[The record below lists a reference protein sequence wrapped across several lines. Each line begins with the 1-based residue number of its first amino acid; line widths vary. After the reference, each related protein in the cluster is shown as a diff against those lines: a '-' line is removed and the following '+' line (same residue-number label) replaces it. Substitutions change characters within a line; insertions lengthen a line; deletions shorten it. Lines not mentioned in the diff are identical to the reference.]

1 MCIRDRGNA
10 YKRFKALKALE
21 DSGATV
27 SFTDYTTGEKLEVYV
42 EEVAYNRTAS
52 PSIGTKRHGSGWCCP
67 YLAKDCVMSPN
78 EVAGLVL
85 TVLTIMGILLG
96 ALGWWI
102 NTKIKAATYQI
113 QPSTNGGKSLS
124 DLHKKVDRL
133 STDVD
138 LIKSAVLQLEEDVEQ
153 LEHDV
158 EDLK

>member
-1 MCIRDRGNA
+1 
-10 YKRFKALKALE
+10 
-21 DSGATV
+21 
-27 SFTDYTTGEKLEVYV
+27 
-42 EEVAYNRTAS
+42 
-52 PSIGTKRHGSGWCCP
+52 
-67 YLAKDCVMSPN
+67 MSPN

-113 QPSTNGGKSLS
+113 QPKTNGGFSLS
-124 DLHKKVDRL
+124 DLHKKMDRL

-138 LIKSAVLQLEEDVEQ
+138 MIKSAVLQLEEDVEQ

>member
-1 MCIRDRGNA
+1 
-10 YKRFKALKALE
+10 
-21 DSGATV
+21 
-27 SFTDYTTGEKLEVYV
+27 
-42 EEVAYNRTAS
+42 
-52 PSIGTKRHGSGWCCP
+52 
-67 YLAKDCVMSPN
+67 MSPN